1 MHCVYKLTARRHQP
15 YGKNRGGF
23 ASLSWQLTS
32 SKLVITHMN
41 SFIRCVLGMA
51 LIVAW
56 LWLISAVL
64 SSAQS
69 VQVTTVNISV
79 DHLQQ
84 VFALTDTNSDG
95 SVDTLE
101 LGHMIAE
108 SYHRLDIPMSVGDW
122 AELMLALFN
131 RIDVDQDGAIQFQEV
146 IQLFQS

>member
-1 MHCVYKLTARRHQP
+1 M
-15 YGKNRGGF
+15 
-23 ASLSWQLTS
+23 
-32 SKLVITHMN
+32 
-41 SFIRCVLGMA
+41 
-51 LIVAW
+51 AW

-84 VFALTDTNSDG
+84 IFNLTDSNSDG

-108 SYHRLDIPMSVGDW
+108 SYHRLDIPLSVGDW

-146 IQLFQS
+146 IQLFQL

>member
-1 MHCVYKLTARRHQP
+1 M
-15 YGKNRGGF
+15 
-23 ASLSWQLTS
+23 
-32 SKLVITHMN
+32 
-41 SFIRCVLGMA
+41 VLGMG

-84 VFALTDTNSDG
+84 VFELTDTNSDG

-108 SYHRLDIPMSVGDW
+108 SYQLLDIPLSVGDW
-122 AELMLALFN
+122 AGLMLALFN
-131 RIDVDQDGAIQFQEV
+131 RIDINSDGFVSFVEV
-146 IQLFQS
+146 IALFQS